1 MKRHAPATARNAEPL
16 ANVLASELPEKGL
29 VLEIASGTGEHA
41 VFLARRF
48 PQLRWQPSDRD
59 EGALDSIRAWASEAA
74 LENIADPILLD
85 TASIEWPIEQKY
97 RKAGRDKDAVDIGQN
112 PTPGGYPDFPDC
124 DWFTCRFDA
133 PYTHDVPRG
142 VVAEK
147 HRPPEFINEC
157 SVAGTAVHHETEN
170 TPVFKRFCRKF
181 AHVGYRR
188 IVRLADEDRARR
200 CFAEQPGP
208 AQQRFVVRYRFIYAT
223 ATGPNRPR
231 KCLRVIEWPDF
242 VR

>member
-85 TASIEWPIEQKY
+85 TASIEWPIEHADALLCVNMVHISPWEATEGLF
-97 RKAGRDKDAVDIGQN
+97 AGAAEVLGRGAPLILYGPFIEDGVETAASNLAFDRSLKDRDSR
-112 PTPGGYPDFPDC
+112 GGLRRLDDL
-124 DWFTCRFDA
+124 DRLA
-133 PYTHDVPRG
+133 
-142 VVAEK
+142 AK
-147 HRPPEFINEC
+147 HR
-157 SVAGTAVHHETEN
+157 
-170 TPVFKRFCRKF
+170 
-181 AHVGYRR
+181 
-188 IVRLADEDRARR
+188 
-200 CFAEQPGP
+200 
-208 AQQRFVVRYRFIYAT
+208 
-223 ATGPNRPR
+223 
-231 KCLRVIEWPDF
+231 F
-242 VR
+242 VRTERHAMPANNLVLVYRQTEG

>member
-85 TASIEWPIEQKY
+85 TASIEWPIEHADALLCVNMVHISPWEATEGLF
-97 RKAGRDKDAVDIGQN
+97 AGAAEVLGRGAPLILYGPFIEDGVETAASNLAFDRSLKDRDSRWGLRRLDDLDRLA
-112 PTPGGYPDFPDC
+112 
-124 DWFTCRFDA
+124 A
-133 PYTHDVPRG
+133 
-142 VVAEK
+142 K
-147 HRPPEFINEC
+147 HR
-157 SVAGTAVHHETEN
+157 
-170 TPVFKRFCRKF
+170 
-181 AHVGYRR
+181 
-188 IVRLADEDRARR
+188 
-200 CFAEQPGP
+200 
-208 AQQRFVVRYRFIYAT
+208 
-223 ATGPNRPR
+223 
-231 KCLRVIEWPDF
+231 F
-242 VR
+242 VRTERHAMPANNLVLVYRQTEG

>member
-85 TASIEWPIEQKY
+85 TASIEWPIEHADALLCVNMVHISPWEATEGLF
-97 RKAGRDKDAVDIGQN
+97 AGAAEVLGRGAPLILYGPFIEDGVETAASNLAFDRSLKDRDSRWGLRRLDDL
-112 PTPGGYPDFPDC
+112 D
-124 DWFTCRFDA
+124 RLA
-133 PYTHDVPRG
+133 P
-142 VVAEK
+142 K
-147 HRPPEFINEC
+147 HR
-157 SVAGTAVHHETEN
+157 
-170 TPVFKRFCRKF
+170 
-181 AHVGYRR
+181 
-188 IVRLADEDRARR
+188 
-200 CFAEQPGP
+200 
-208 AQQRFVVRYRFIYAT
+208 
-223 ATGPNRPR
+223 
-231 KCLRVIEWPDF
+231 F
-242 VR
+242 VRTERHAMPANNLVLVYRQTEG

>member
-85 TASIEWPIEQKY
+85 AASIEWPIEHADALLCVNMVHISPWEATEGLF
-97 RKAGRDKDAVDIGQN
+97 AGAAEVLGRGAPLILYGPFIEDGVETAASNLAFDRSLKDRDSRWGLRRLDDLDRLA
-112 PTPGGYPDFPDC
+112 
-124 DWFTCRFDA
+124 A
-133 PYTHDVPRG
+133 
-142 VVAEK
+142 K
-147 HRPPEFINEC
+147 HR
-157 SVAGTAVHHETEN
+157 
-170 TPVFKRFCRKF
+170 
-181 AHVGYRR
+181 
-188 IVRLADEDRARR
+188 
-200 CFAEQPGP
+200 
-208 AQQRFVVRYRFIYAT
+208 
-223 ATGPNRPR
+223 
-231 KCLRVIEWPDF
+231 F
-242 VR
+242 VRTERHAMPANNLVLVYRHTEG

>member
-85 TASIEWPIEQKY
+85 AASIEWPIEHADALLCVNMVHISPWEATEGLFAGAAEVLGRGAPLILYGPFIEDGVETAASNLAFDRSLK
-97 RKAGRDKDAVDIGQN
+97 GRD
-112 PTPGGYPDFPDC
+112 
-124 DWFTCRFDA
+124 
-133 PYTHDVPRG
+133 PRWG
-142 VVAEK
+142 L
-147 HRPPEFINEC
+147 R
-157 SVAGTAVHHETEN
+157 SLDDLD
-170 TPVFKRFCRKF
+170 
-181 AHVGYRR
+181 
-188 IVRLADEDRARR
+188 RLAAKH
-200 CFAEQPGP
+200 G
-208 AQQRFVVRYRFIYAT
+208 
-223 ATGPNRPR
+223 
-231 KCLRVIEWPDF
+231 F
-242 VR
+242 VRPARHAMPANNLTLVYRQTEG

>member
-85 TASIEWPIEQKY
+85 AASIEWPIEHADALLCVNMVHISPWEATEGLF
-97 RKAGRDKDAVDIGQN
+97 AGAAEVLGRGAHLILYGPFIEDAVETAASN
-112 PTPGGYPDFPDC
+112 LA
-124 DWFTCRFDA
+124 FDRSLKDRDSRWGLRRLDDLDRLA
-133 PYTHDVPRG
+133 
-142 VVAEK
+142 AK
-147 HRPPEFINEC
+147 HR
-157 SVAGTAVHHETEN
+157 
-170 TPVFKRFCRKF
+170 
-181 AHVGYRR
+181 
-188 IVRLADEDRARR
+188 
-200 CFAEQPGP
+200 
-208 AQQRFVVRYRFIYAT
+208 
-223 ATGPNRPR
+223 
-231 KCLRVIEWPDF
+231 F
-242 VR
+242 VRTERHAMPANNLVLVYRQTEG

>member
-85 TASIEWPIEQKY
+85 AASIEWPIEHADALLCVNMVHISPWEATEGLF
-97 RKAGRDKDAVDIGQN
+97 AGAAEVLGRGAPLILYGPFIEDGVETAASNLAFDRSLKDRDSRWGLRRLDDLDRLA
-112 PTPGGYPDFPDC
+112 
-124 DWFTCRFDA
+124 A
-133 PYTHDVPRG
+133 
-142 VVAEK
+142 K
-147 HRPPEFINEC
+147 HR
-157 SVAGTAVHHETEN
+157 
-170 TPVFKRFCRKF
+170 
-181 AHVGYRR
+181 
-188 IVRLADEDRARR
+188 
-200 CFAEQPGP
+200 
-208 AQQRFVVRYRFIYAT
+208 
-223 ATGPNRPR
+223 
-231 KCLRVIEWPDF
+231 F
-242 VR
+242 VRTERHAMPANNLVLVYRQTEG